1 MTTRTVQNALSALLS
16 LFCLLSAMP
25 AIAAQD
31 ANLAVFFAND
41 NHGEIEPCG

>member
-1 MTTRTVQNALSALLS
+1 MQHALSAILS

-25 AIAAQD
+25 AMSAQD
-31 ANLAVFFAND
+31 ANLAVFFTND